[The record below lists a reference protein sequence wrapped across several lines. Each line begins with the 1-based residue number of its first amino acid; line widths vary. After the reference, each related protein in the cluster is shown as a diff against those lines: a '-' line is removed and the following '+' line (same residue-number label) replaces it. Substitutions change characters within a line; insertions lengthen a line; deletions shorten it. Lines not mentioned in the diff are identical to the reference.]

1 MLGSRAGCRCPM
13 TDRAPLPVEKKAL
26 YFGCGKQLGHFL
38 HDKNGRTVYN
48 RPEGFP
54 SIWFNDLMDSGLLKN
69 GKRPDVYDGKVFWT
83 GGGRPHFWFAFF
95 WWDRSGD
102 KRSNSNSGFYVRGFE
117 YTEPEAA
124 FAYACETFPQIVERQ
139 HHALEL
145 QVG

>member
-1 MLGSRAGCRCPM
+1 M

-83 GGGRPHFWFAFF
+83 GGGCPHFWRQKAELQLWFLC
-95 WWDRSGD
+95 
-102 KRSNSNSGFYVRGFE
+102 SGF
-117 YTEPEAA
+117 
-124 FAYACETFPQIVERQ
+124 
-139 HHALEL
+139 
-145 QVG
+145 